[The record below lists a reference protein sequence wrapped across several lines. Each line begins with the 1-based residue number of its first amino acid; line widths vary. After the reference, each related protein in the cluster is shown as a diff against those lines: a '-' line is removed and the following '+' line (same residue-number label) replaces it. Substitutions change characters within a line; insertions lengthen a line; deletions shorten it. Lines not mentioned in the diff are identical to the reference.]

1 MSTNPYVQGLLNQL
15 FGLEGK
21 ISVQTD
27 GILNYFL
34 KNSKNLSLSDLLI
47 NEEILPFFQ
56 DSNELITK

>member
-1 MSTNPYVQGLLNQL
+1 MSTHPYVQGLLNQL

-21 ISVQTD
+21 ISIQND

-47 NEEILPFFQ
+47 NEEILPFFH
-56 DSNELITK
+56 DSNELITR